1 MWEYEAEFVTGEIC
15 RERTI
20 HPENVREVNTSK
32 EGLNV
37 FERSDLE

>member
-1 MWEYEAEFVTGEIC
+1 MWEYEAEFVTGEIY

-20 HPENVREVNTSK
+20 HPEKVREVNASK

-37 FERSDLE
+37 FERSNLK